1 MRKINLLDL
10 VKKSLAAF
18 TALAVGFGI
27 SAQAVSVD
35 SLKAGLVVKEVQ
47 SCSNHGHDHD
57 DEHHN
62 HGHDHDD
69 EHHNHGGDH
78 HCGHDDDHHGE

>member
-10 VKKSLAAF
+10 VRKSLAAF

-27 SAQAVSVD
+27 SAQAVSVV
-35 SLKAGLVVKEVQ
+35 SLKAGLAVKEIQ

-57 DEHHN
+57 
-62 HGHDHDD
+62 HDGD

-78 HCGHDDDHHGE
+78 HCGDDEDHDGHGH